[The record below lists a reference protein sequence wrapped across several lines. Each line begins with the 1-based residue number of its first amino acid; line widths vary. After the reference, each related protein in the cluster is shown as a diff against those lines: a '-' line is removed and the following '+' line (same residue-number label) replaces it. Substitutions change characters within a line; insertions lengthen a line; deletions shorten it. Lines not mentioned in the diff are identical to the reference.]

1 MGSWSTRAGE
11 GLGRQGLGAAR
22 AWGGEGLGPWGSEG
36 LARRGLGRRGLGAAR
51 AWGGEGL
58 GGEGWK
64 SAATRE
70 NYQQQNNNLSCIHVA
85 STQCQ
90 TALSVTPL
98 MDAETRCQTA
108 GTIGDPTDGRLG
120 ARCHTAG
127 TIGDPTDGRL
137 GGTIGDPTDGRRHKK
152 WSSHTQRDTK
162 GSLALSAA

>member
-1 MGSWSTRAGE
+1 MT
-11 GLGRQGLGAAR
+11 
-22 AWGGEGLGPWGSEG
+22 
-36 LARRGLGRRGLGAAR
+36 
-51 AWGGEGL
+51 
-58 GGEGWK
+58 
-64 SAATRE
+64 
-70 NYQQQNNNLSCIHVA
+70 

-90 TALSVTPL
+90 IAVSVTPL
-98 MDAETRCQTA
+98 MDAET
-108 GTIGDPTDGRLG
+108 TDGRLG

>member
-1 MGSWSTRAGE
+1 
-11 GLGRQGLGAAR
+11 LGQRGLGAAR
-22 AWGGEGLGPWGSEG
+22 AWAARAWGGESLG
-36 LARRGLGRRGLGAAR
+36 RRGLGRRGLEV
-51 AWGGEGL
+51 W
-58 GGEGWK
+58 
-64 SAATRE
+64 
-70 NYQQQNNNLSCIHVA
+70 NYQQRNNNRSCIHVT

-90 TALSVTPL
+90 IAVLVTPL